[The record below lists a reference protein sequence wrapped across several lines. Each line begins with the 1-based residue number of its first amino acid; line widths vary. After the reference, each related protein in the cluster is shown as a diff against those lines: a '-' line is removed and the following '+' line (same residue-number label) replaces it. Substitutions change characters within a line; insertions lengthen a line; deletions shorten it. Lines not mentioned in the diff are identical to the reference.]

1 MVEELDQNKKII
13 SLRCER
19 NLLLRKVDMLNAI
32 HKVTLEAK
40 EIEIRVLKLNLDQL
54 DSTVMLYKGVFESTK
69 EEITEL
75 NQKL

>member
-1 MVEELDQNKKII
+1 
-13 SLRCER
+13 
-19 NLLLRKVDMLNAI
+19 MLNAI

-54 DSTVMLYKGVFESTK
+54 DSTVMLYKGVFEATK